1 MPIADTEVLFAMNPR
16 DSMHA
21 KALKALKIR
30 GLRVPDTA
38 LLEFQ
43 IVLRSRGRKPEEIA
57 TALEAL
63 ENILAANHVPEQHT
77 LSLRLLINQAEIEK
91 SYGLS
96 YFDSLIAASA
106 LAYDGIVLSDDD
118 AFDKVPGLRRISLHD
133 L

>member
-16 DSMHA
+16 DDRHA
-21 KALKALKIR
+21 KALRALRVK

-43 IVLRSRGRKPEEIA
+43 VVLRARGRRPEEVA
-57 TALEAL
+57 AALEAL
-63 ENILAANHVPEQHT
+63 GSILAAHRVPELRT
-77 LSLRLLINQAEIEK
+77 LGLGLLVRQAEIER

-106 LAYDGIVLSDDD
+106 LAYDGVVISDDA
-118 AFDKVPGLRRISLHD
+118 AFDKVPGLRRIPLRD